1 MEGILTPEEKKVL
14 RFVGRYLNSL
24 GMRDGLLE
32 SEGFDAYDSSDLTD
46 INVDEWTHFANNYS
60 VEVPEQLYPILEK
73 LLEHSQKR
81 YDNIDI
87 DTDGNDIHYARFEVN
102 IDTEEEKISVKYWYT
117 YYATGDGSSISYSE
131 EDDDNRHDDSVG
143 DILQTVR
150 DVSEGLDIMEL
161 RYNGGGDSGYIEG
174 TFENGEEVP
183 AEVEDFCYRILEDNY
198 GGWEINEGSQGSF
211 FFDLNEKTITL
222 EHEYNT
228 EESKTYTLYEESFS
242 K

>member
-1 MEGILTPEEKKVL
+1 
-14 RFVGRYLNSL
+14 
-24 GMRDGLLE
+24 
-32 SEGFDAYDSSDLTD
+32 
-46 INVDEWTHFANNYS
+46 
-60 VEVPEQLYPILEK
+60 
-73 LLEHSQKR
+73 
-81 YDNIDI
+81 
-87 DTDGNDIHYARFEVN
+87 
-102 IDTEEEKISVKYWYT
+102 
-117 YYATGDGSSISYSE
+117 
-131 EDDDNRHDDSVG
+131 
-143 DILQTVR
+143 
-150 DVSEGLDIMEL
+150 VSEGLDIMEL

-211 FFDLNEKTITL
+211 FFDLNEKTINL